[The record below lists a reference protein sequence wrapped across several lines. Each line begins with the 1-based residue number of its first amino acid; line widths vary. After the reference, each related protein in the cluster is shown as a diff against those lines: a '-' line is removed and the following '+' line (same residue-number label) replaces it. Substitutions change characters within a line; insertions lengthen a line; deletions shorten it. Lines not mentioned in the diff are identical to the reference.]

1 MKYLSLRSR
10 SGVVDIPNCG
20 NPEIIDTSTIINTL
34 CRLFL
39 YTYVFIYTYVT
50 IMLMKKGAM
59 SLRGKFWKW
68 KHCESGP
75 GGKGGRKVEG
85 ERDINIF

>member
-1 MKYLSLRSR
+1 
-10 SGVVDIPNCG
+10 
-20 NPEIIDTSTIINTL
+20 
-34 CRLFL
+34 
-39 YTYVFIYTYVT
+39 
-50 IMLMKKGAM
+50 MKKGAM